1 MQRWK
6 LRRIPFLA
14 IYKLTAV
21 ERIEKLP
28 ESPGLLRYKM
38 AVRENTNP
46 DIYPGTYDDFKGFE
60 NKAAFD
66 ELREQLIKENK
77 YVCAYCGQAIR
88 SAFSQHKSPMM
99 KVEHFLPQSKYPKFE
114 LEYTNLLGCCLGNQT
129 EPDKKAENHCDSKK
143 KEEELKAIKN
153 PAVDTAWNQWI
164 IYISFPQVE
173 EVVLAVD
180 ENCPFRD
187 DLDSDVNKTLH
198 LNERNLKRKRF
209 QAIKN
214 YVEKRLGDKASTEE
228 FSDLLNQY
236 RAHPTHHPPFPH
248 LIYWELQRRIAKA
261 QG

>member
-1 MQRWK
+1 MQRWR

-14 IYKLTAV
+14 INKLAV

-60 NKAAFD
+60 DKAAFN

-77 YVCAYCGQAIR
+77 FVCAYCGQSIR
-88 SAFSQHKSPMM
+88 SAFDQNKRPLM
-99 KVEHFLPQSKYPKFE
+99 KVEHFLPQSDYPALE

-143 KEEELKAIKN
+143 KEEKLKVIEN
-153 PAVDTAWNQWI
+153 PAVNTDWNQWI
-164 IYISFPQVE
+164 IYFISPRSE
-173 EVVLAVD
+173 EVILEID
-180 ENCPFRD
+180 ENCPFLE
-187 DLDSDVNKTLH
+187 DLKSDVNKTLH
-198 LNERNLKRKRF
+198 LNERNLKKGRF
-209 QAIKN
+209 QALQT
-214 YVEKRLGDKASTEE
+214 YVEKKVGDKASKKE
-228 FSDLLNQY
+228 FSNLLDQY
-236 RAHPTHHPPFPH
+236 RTHPTHHPPFPH

-261 QG
+261 QS